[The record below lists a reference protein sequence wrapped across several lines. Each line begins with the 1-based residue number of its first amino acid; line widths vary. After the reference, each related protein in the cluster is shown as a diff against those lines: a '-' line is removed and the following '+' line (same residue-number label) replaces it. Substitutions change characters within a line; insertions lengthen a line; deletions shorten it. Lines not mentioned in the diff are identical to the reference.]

1 MPKLNLSLYN
11 IFLIFLV
18 TVLCFFVYAGF
29 TGTRLLGD
37 DTEKYEPS
45 GPDSH
50 GNTRVRTSRFYHK

>member
-1 MPKLNLSLYN
+1 MPKLNLSLYK
-11 IFLIFLV
+11 IFLIFLG
-18 TVLCFFVYAGF
+18 TVLSFFLYAGL

-45 GPDSH
+45 GPDSR